1 MILYQFTSTKNIKM
15 SVDQVWQSSDKQLQC
30 DTLKYFNQTAQN
42 SDAKAEEIRKSTFI
56 YTEKKKS

>member
-1 MILYQFTSTKNIKM
+1 M